1 MTSSLIGAEAA
12 DPGAKAP
19 NVLLSREQ
27 GSSILNAG
35 IINLGLGEPW
45 LFVRYTGSVIPA
57 ISSGKR
63 AESAHLAA
71 FREQPRRSNPDRGIA
86 ATPLDEPIV
95 WGNSAQEHENA

>member
-45 LFVRYTGSVIPA
+45 LFVRYAGSVIPA

-63 AESAHLAA
+63 AEVGPGGHDG
-71 FREQPRRSNPDRGIA
+71 PRRADCSTGEKCA
-86 ATPLDEPIV
+86 ASGV
-95 WGNSAQEHENA
+95 WGRAKTQ

>member
-45 LFVRYTGSVIPA
+45 LFVRYAGSVIPA

-63 AESAHLAA
+63 GA
-71 FREQPRRSNPDRGIA
+71 QVDTTGRGGPIA
-86 ATPLDEPIV
+86 AQGKKCAPSGVSGT
-95 WGNSAQEHENA
+95 AKTQ